1 MKVDRILRTVLILAV
16 ILLFVAVLAGMLFIT
31 ESALNVWD
39 RLREAPAW
47 LVAAYAGVLIA
58 IAVTAVWVVWRFLL
72 PRRSRR
78 DEQKQP
84 VFSEDALK
92 DRLAAAEAAGVDVAA
107 ARGELTAL
115 DERRAIGRIHLAL
128 FGEIS
133 TGKSSLIRA
142 LVPGAAVETS
152 PVGGSTRELARYQWH
167 SPNGEEVVLTDVP
180 GTGAVGGEFDDL
192 AREEALRAHVVLY
205 LCDGD
210 LSRQEAA
217 ALGQVVAVGKPT
229 ILVLNKTDQ
238 YTGEELHQVMER
250 LQARLQDL
258 RPEAPAV
265 AVRVSARE
273 DEVVMERGPDG
284 ELIERRRAREPDIAE
299 LVLALNE
306 QLTRGRDEMDRRRD
320 AAVFALATE
329 KLQAAETAYRA
340 RRAEEIIRSYTR
352 KAVIGALAAVS
363 PGTDIVIQG
372 YLGTAMTR
380 ALSALY
386 GISPRDLDIE
396 QFLNLSQSRV
406 GRALP
411 LTLAVAG
418 NGLKAFPGVGTVAGG
433 LVHAVAYGLIFD
445 ALGRSLVQALAARG
459 RFSPEAAAEQF
470 EENLSEYLE
479 TGVRRVAQIALR
491 EQARRRDE

>member
-16 ILLFVAVLAGMLFIT
+16 ILLFVAVIAGMLFIT

-47 LVAAYAGVLIA
+47 LVFGYAGVLLA
-58 IAVTAVWVVWRFLL
+58 IALAAVWIVWRFLL

-78 DEQKQP
+78 EEEKQP
-84 VFSEDALK
+84 VFSEEALK
-92 DRLAAAEAAGVDVAA
+92 DRLTAAEAAGIDVVA
-107 ARGELTAL
+107 ARGELAAL
-115 DERRAIGRIHLAL
+115 DERRATGRIHLAL

-133 TGKSSLIRA
+133 TGKSSLLRA
-142 LVPGAAVETS
+142 LVPGAEVDTS
-152 PVGGSTRELARYQWH
+152 PVGGSTREIARYQWH

-180 GTGAVGGEFDDL
+180 GTGAVGGEFDAV

-210 LSRQEAA
+210 LSRQEAG
-217 ALGQVVAVGKPT
+217 ALGQLVGVGKPT

-238 YTGEELHQVMER
+238 YTEEELHQVMER

-258 RPEAPAV
+258 SPEAPAV
-265 AVRVSARE
+265 AVRVSARA
-273 DEVVMERGPDG
+273 DEAVMEEDPDG
-284 ELIERRRAREPDIAE
+284 ELVERRRTREPDIAE

-306 QLTRGRDEMDRRRD
+306 QLARGRDDMDRRRD